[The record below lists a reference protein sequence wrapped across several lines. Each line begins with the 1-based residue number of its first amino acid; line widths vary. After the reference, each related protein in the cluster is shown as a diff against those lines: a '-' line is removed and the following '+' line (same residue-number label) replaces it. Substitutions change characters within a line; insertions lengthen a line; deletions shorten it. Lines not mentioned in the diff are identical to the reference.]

1 MGGTV
6 AGGVGG
12 QGPAPRLCGQLERM
26 GRMVMVGMLMVGLM
40 LVVLQV
46 GSVLVLV
53 TVYWVPAFFYTM
65 VDLFRPSM
73 LYKYKVAA
81 SCS

>member
-1 MGGTV
+1 
-6 AGGVGG
+6 
-12 QGPAPRLCGQLERM
+12 
-26 GRMVMVGMLMVGLM
+26 MVGMLMVGLM

-73 LYKYKVAA
+73 LYKYKVAP
-81 SCS
+81 SQLTSGPPGPRL